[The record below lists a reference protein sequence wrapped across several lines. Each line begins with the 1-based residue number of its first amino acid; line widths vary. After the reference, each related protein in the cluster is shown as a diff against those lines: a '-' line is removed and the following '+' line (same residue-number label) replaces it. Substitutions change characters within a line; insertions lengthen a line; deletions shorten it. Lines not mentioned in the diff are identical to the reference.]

1 MQDTLLGI
9 AARLTDDAL
18 LRRVHVLATRAREA
32 TVELVAHLAEL
43 DTRKLHLAQGYGSL
57 FSYCTEALRLA
68 EHAAYNRIEAAR
80 ASRQFPSVLDR
91 LADGSLNLSTLRL
104 LTPHLTPENHQSVLD
119 QAARKSKREVEALV
133 ARLAPRPDV
142 PGSVRKLPPPRPLL
156 QAPAVPA
163 AVGTAAPVAVA
174 TTDTVTNAATV
185 INTVTVAT
193 AGSRPLV
200 APLSPERYRVQFTVG
215 PETHEN
221 LRRAQEL
228 LRREIPDGDPA
239 TIFDRA
245 LKLLLEDIAREKFAA
260 TSKPRPE
267 RPTAEGS
274 RHIPARVKRAI
285 WLRDGGQC
293 AFVARSG
300 RRCRQRAILEFHHVD
315 PYAIGGEATVA
326 NVSLRC
332 RAHNVHEAERLFG
345 SFAPVRTR
353 RLADALPEWPGDSP
367 RGELRTGQLS
377 SG

>member
-1 MQDTLLGI
+1 MRDTLLGI
-9 AARLTDDAL
+9 AARLTDDEL
-18 LRRVHVLATRAREA
+18 FRRVRILATRERAA

-353 RLADALPEWPGDSP
+353 RLADALPEWAGDSP